1 MERSKTSVEEIV
13 QRIADH
19 LRPEKIILFGSRA
32 QGKAQGKASPESDID
47 LLIVYA
53 GPKSKREVKLE
64 VHSLFKHP
72 DFSMDVFVLTPQEL
86 EMQKAIAN
94 TLAREV
100 TESGVVFYG

>member
-1 MERSKTSVEEIV
+1 MERSKPSVEEIV

-32 QGKAQGKASPESDID
+32 QGKASPESDID

-53 GPKSKREVKLE
+53 GPKSKREVKLA
-64 VHSLFKHP
+64 VHNLFKHP

>member
-1 MERSKTSVEEIV
+1 MERSKPSVEEIV

-19 LRPEKIILFGSRA
+19 LRPEKIILFGSR
-32 QGKAQGKASPESDID
+32 AQGKASPESDID

>member
-1 MERSKTSVEEIV
+1 MERSKLSLDAIV

-32 QGKAQGKASPESDID
+32 QGRASPGSDID

-64 VHSLFKHP
+64 VHGLFEHP

>member
-1 MERSKTSVEEIV
+1 MDRSRPSVNEIV

-19 LRPEKIILFGSRA
+19 IRPEKIILFGSRA
-32 QGKAQGKASPESDID
+32 QGKASSESDID

-64 VHSLFKHP
+64 VHGLFEHP
-72 DFSMDVFVLTPQEL
+72 RFSMDLFVLTPEEL
-86 EMQKAIAN
+86 ETQKAIAN

-100 TESGVVFYG
+100 TERGVVFYG

>member
-1 MERSKTSVEEIV
+1 MERSKPSVEEIV

-32 QGKAQGKASPESDID
+32 QGKASSESDID

-72 DFSMDVFVLTPQEL
+72 DFSMDVFVLTPHEL